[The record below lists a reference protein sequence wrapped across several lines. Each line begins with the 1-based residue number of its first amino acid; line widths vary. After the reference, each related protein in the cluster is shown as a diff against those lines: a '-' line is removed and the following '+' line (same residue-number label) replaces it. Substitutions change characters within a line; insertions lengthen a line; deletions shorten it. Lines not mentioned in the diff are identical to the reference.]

1 MMIEVSNEV
10 GQHLSQ
16 LAEERNMS
24 IEDLLRSML
33 DRYDVVRSAPTLADL
48 AKVALEADLSTDEP
62 VDTVA
67 RSRETLE
74 TQYGDFLR
82 HRPRS

>member
-16 LAEERNMS
+16 LAEERNLS
-24 IEDLLRSML
+24 IEELIRSML
-33 DRYDVVRSAPTLADL
+33 EQYDVVRSAPTLADL

-62 VDTVA
+62 VDTAA
-67 RSRETLE
+67 RSREILQTE
-74 TQYGDFLR
+74 YGDYLR
-82 HRPRS
+82 QRPRS